1 LKVKLPS
8 GKKLA
13 GADLEAFRTAR
24 AEADGL
30 RGEALGK
37 SLLAETGCGGE
48 LPLAMAAGSGTSA
61 ELPASGRPGC

>member
-13 GADLEAFRTAR
+13 GADLEAFQTAR

-37 SLLAETGCGGE
+37 SLLAETGCGSE

-61 ELPASGRPGC
+61 ELPAPGRSGC